1 MAATGSS
8 SGGPEVAGPPA
19 VAVLLKRVD
28 LRPVVDPLTGAITAD
43 AHGGLSAADECA
55 LELALRQAEREQTSV
70 LAVSVG
76 GPAADA
82 VLRQAIEAGAGRAVR
97 VDVVADVES
106 AAVAALLAAEVRG
119 CSWVWGGAHSLDR
132 GSGSVPAFVAGHL
145 GAAQALGVASVTA
158 EPSGSLLVERRLD
171 GGRREV
177 LRVRPPAVI
186 SVEAG
191 VAPLRRAPLASAIAA
206 NAATIEHR
214 AASAPDPLPS
224 RRRAYRPRAR
234 VLLGPEPTLSARE
247 RAAALAGVDAPRRTA
262 RVVRAGSEEAVDEL
276 LSFLV
281 ARGYLDEDGS
291 PT

>member
-1 MAATGSS
+1 VPS
-8 SGGPEVAGPPA
+8 PPA

-28 LRPVVDPLTGAITAD
+28 LRPAIDPLTGALTPD

-55 LELALRQAEREQTSV
+55 LELALRQAERAATSV
-70 LAVSVG
+70 LAVSAG

-97 VDVVADVES
+97 VDVVAGAES
-106 AAVAALLAAEVRG
+106 ATVAAVLAAEVRG
-119 CSWVWGGAHSLDR
+119 CSWVWCGAHSLDR

-145 GAAQALGVASVTA
+145 GFAQALGVASVQA
-158 EPSGSLLVERRLD
+158 DPSGSLVVERRLD

-177 LRVRPPAVI
+177 LRVRAPAVV

-191 VAPLRRAPLASAIAA
+191 VAPLRRAALASAIAA
-206 NAATIEHR
+206 NAAPIER
-214 AASAPDPLPS
+214 RQASVAEPLPA
-224 RRRAYRPRAR
+224 RRRGYRPRAR
-234 VLLGPEPTLSARE
+234 VLPGPDPALSARE
-247 RAAALAGVDAPRRTA
+247 RAAALAGVDSVRRTA

-276 LSFLV
+276 LSFLS
-281 ARGYLDEDGS
+281 ARGYLDEDGA

>member
-1 MAATGSS
+1 MAS
-8 SGGPEVAGPPA
+8 PPA

-28 LRPVVDPLTGAITAD
+28 LRPAIDPLTGATTAD

-55 LELALRQAEREQTSV
+55 LELALRQAERTATSV
-70 LAVSVG
+70 LAVSAG
-76 GPAADA
+76 GRAADA

-97 VDVVADVES
+97 VDVVAGADS
-106 AAVAALLAAEVRG
+106 AAVAAVLAAEVRG
-119 CSWVWGGAHSLDR
+119 CSWVWCGAHSLDR

-145 GAAQALGVASVTA
+145 GAAQALGVASV
-158 EPSGSLLVERRLD
+158 ESDPSGSLVVERRLD

-177 LRVRPPAVI
+177 LRVRAPAVI

-191 VAPLRRAPLASAIAA
+191 VAPLRRAALASAIAA